1 MGGNRTEEEGKL
13 AERAFQLWNVEG
25 KVVID
30 KGDVQSK
37 WEQALRTDK
46 VGEQKRGTCNNPG
59 LQAQVTDEESHASVW
74 QKG

>member
-1 MGGNRTEEEGKL
+1 M
-13 AERAFQLWNVEG
+13 
-25 KVVID
+25 VID

-59 LQAQVTDEESHASVW
+59 LQAQVTDEESHASV
-74 QKG
+74 